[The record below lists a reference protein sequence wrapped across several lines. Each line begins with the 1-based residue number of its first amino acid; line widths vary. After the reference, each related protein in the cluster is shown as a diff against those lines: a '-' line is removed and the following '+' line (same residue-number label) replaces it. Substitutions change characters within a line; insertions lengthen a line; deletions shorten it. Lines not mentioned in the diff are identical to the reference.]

1 MTLETGF
8 WFFLGLAGLVGGA
21 ELLVRGA
28 SRLAFAVGVSPLV
41 IGLTVVAFGTSAPEL
56 SVSVNAALGGQT
68 DMSVGNVVGS
78 NIFNILVILGL
89 SAAVAPLVVDQK
101 LVRLEVPLMIATSL
115 LVLGMA
121 LDGEVAV
128 WEGAVLFVL
137 CLAYVGLLALKG
149 RDESPV
155 VEEEWASGL
164 GTAAS
169 STSEGTGRLQFAAG
183 SLGMVAAGLVLL
195 VVGSGWLLES
205 AVATARW
212 LGVSELVIGLTL
224 VAGGTSLP
232 ELATSVSASLQGK
245 RDIAVG
251 NVVGSNLFNILC
263 VLGISATLSTG
274 IPVRPI
280 SLYLDLPVMIA
291 ASVVCL
297 PVFFSGGRVSRWEGG
312 LLLCGYVVYIFCLY
326 LFSA

>member
-1 MTLETGF
+1 
-8 WFFLGLAGLVGGA
+8 
-21 ELLVRGA
+21 
-28 SRLAFAVGVSPLV
+28 
-41 IGLTVVAFGTSAPEL
+41 
-56 SVSVNAALGGQT
+56 
-68 DMSVGNVVGS
+68 
-78 NIFNILVILGL
+78 
-89 SAAVAPLVVDQK
+89 VAPLTVDQK
-101 LVRLEVPLMIATSL
+101 LVRLEVPLMIGISL
-115 LVLGMA
+115 LVLIMA
-121 LDGEVAV
+121 LDGEVLA
-128 WEGAVLFVL
+128 WEGVILVALL
-137 CLAYVGLLALKG
+137 LAYTGFLALKG
-149 RDESPV
+149 RNESPA

-164 GTAAS
+164 GTDAKPLA
-169 STSEGTGRLQFAAG
+169 GGMGRILFSAG

-195 VVGSGWLLES
+195 VVGSGWLLDS
-205 AVATARW
+205 AVAIARW

-263 VLGISATLSTG
+263 VLGISATLSAG

-297 PVFFSGGRVSRWEGG
+297 PVFFSGGRVSRWEGS
-312 LLLCGYVVYIFCLY
+312 LLMGGYVIYIFCLY
-326 LFSA
+326 LFSR